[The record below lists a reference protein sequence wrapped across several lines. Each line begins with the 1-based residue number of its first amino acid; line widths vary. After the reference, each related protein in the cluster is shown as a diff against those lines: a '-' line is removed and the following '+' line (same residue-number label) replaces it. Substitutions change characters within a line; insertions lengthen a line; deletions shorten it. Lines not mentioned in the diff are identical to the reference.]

1 MPKTLLPLL
10 SMAAVLLMTANAN
23 VFANPQLA
31 QEKNCLNCHQIDKKL
46 IGPPYKQVA
55 AKYRKDREAENR
67 LVKKVLE
74 GSYGTWG
81 QVPMPANQVS
91 EDEARTLVKW
101 VLSLK

>member
-1 MPKTLLPLL
+1 MKNKYLLAAGSIAALL
-10 SMAAVLLMTANAN
+10 SIVTTNACANAK
-23 VFANPQLA
+23 LA

-55 AKYRKDREAENR
+55 AKYRKDHDAENR

>member
-1 MPKTLLPLL
+1 ML
-10 SMAAVLLMTANAN
+10 SSIAAEN
-23 VFANPQLA
+23 VIANPKLA
-31 QEKNCLNCHQIDKKL
+31 QEKNCLNCHQVDKKL

-55 AKYRKDREAENR
+55 AKYRKDRDAENR